1 MNLNKKF
8 DKLKAKTKEFDIPAK
23 TAVNSINLEN
33 DNNNNK
39 KSTIADQSATTT
51 TTATIDY
58 LVQIVKD
65 VKKYEDASLTNNEPN
80 PIIQHMENDIKALE
94 NTAHIK
100 KMHPKK
106 LKFHKRNFKLDV
118 KNQRLIASTGKCFK
132 RERVCK
138 S

>member
-1 MNLNKKF
+1 MNVNKKI
-8 DKLKAKTKEFDIPAK
+8 DKIKGKTKEPKADMSVDSNK
-23 TAVNSINLEN
+23 NSSFFRNTES
-33 DNNNNK
+33 DT
-39 KSTIADQSATTT
+39 KSTINEQSTSNTG
-51 TTATIDY
+51 Y

-65 VKKYEDASLTNNEPN
+65 IKIDENGQMSNKEPH
-80 PIIQHMENDIKALE
+80 PIHSHIENDIKALE
-94 NTAHIK
+94 NNAHIK

-138 S
+138 L